1 MAYKQPIY
9 RGELDF
15 QELKTQF
22 PMGNV
27 FTNKIK
33 QPSPPLY

>member
-1 MAYKQPIY
+1 MAYKHQIY
-9 RGELDF
+9 RGDLNF

-22 PMGNV
+22 PMGNG